1 MGEDVTLFT
10 SMEQIVVI
18 GAGNVGRTI
27 AHDLAEDFGLVIV
40 DSDMKKLDLIET
52 QEPVMETVQLD
63 ASSKKELEDL
73 LSEYDTA
80 VGALPSA
87 LGYDCVKAAIEAET
101 DIIDVSFMPEDSFS
115 LEGSAKRKEVTVIV
129 DAGLGPGMSNV
140 FMGRI
145 DDEMDELKEIDI
157 KIGGLPLNPKPP
169 LYYELTWSPR
179 DLIEEYLRKARIRR
193 DGEVV
198 EIDPFDEIRE
208 VELHG
213 KKFEEFYSDG
223 LRTLLETIDVD
234 DLEETTLRWKGHL
247 EKMKVLRELGF
258 FDEKNIHHTLNVIEP
273 LMRSGG
279 RDFCMMD
286 VKARGEKDGE
296 EVNMEYFFYDEA
308 GEEFSAMSR
317 STGYTAA
324 AITRLFMQK
333 KDEFATGVIPPEMIG
348 MDKVNHDF
356 LVKRLREKEIRIKT
370 PWD

>member
-1 MGEDVTLFT
+1 MT
-10 SMEQIVVI
+10 QIAVI

-27 AHDLAEDFGLVIV
+27 ARDLAEDFELIIV
-40 DSDMKKLDLIET
+40 DSDRKKLDSVENRSSM
-52 QEPVMETVQLD
+52 VETVQLD

-101 DIIDVSFMPEDSFS
+101 DIIDISFMPEDPFS

-129 DAGLGPGMSNV
+129 DAGFGPGMSNV

-145 DDEMDELKEIDI
+145 DEEMDELKKTDI
-157 KIGGLPLNPKPP
+157 KIGGLPLNPEPP
-169 LYYELTWSPR
+169 LYYELTWSPK

-258 FDEKNIHHTLNVIEP
+258 FDEENIDHSLNVIESS
-273 LMRSGG
+273 MRSGG
-279 RDFCMMD
+279 RDFCIMD
-286 VKARGEKDGE
+286 VRARGEKDGK
-296 EVNMEYFFYDEA
+296 EVKMEYFFYDEA

-317 STGYTAA
+317 STGYPAA

-333 KDEFATGVIPPEMIG
+333 KDEFSTGVIPPEIIG
-348 MDKVNHDF
+348 RDKVNHDY
-356 LVKRLREKEIRIKT
+356 LVERLREKEIKIKT